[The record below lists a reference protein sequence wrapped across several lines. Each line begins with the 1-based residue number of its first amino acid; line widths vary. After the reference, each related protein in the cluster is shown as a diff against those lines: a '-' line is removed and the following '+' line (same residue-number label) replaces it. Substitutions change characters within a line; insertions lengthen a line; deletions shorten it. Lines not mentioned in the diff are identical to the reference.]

1 MNRPRSLQTLAIH
14 AGEPKPPLAG
24 AVAMPIFQ
32 SATYLQSHEGAP
44 LSKVRYSRLNNT
56 PNHDALHQKLAA
68 LEAADAALVTASG
81 MAAVTTAL
89 LGLLGQ
95 GDHLLAQDTLY
106 GGTHAF
112 LAQDAPRLGITST
125 RFDPQR
131 PDTWA
136 ALLRPNTRAIYVE
149 VLSNPLL
156 QLPDLDAV
164 VAFARDHGLLALID
178 ATFASPINFQP
189 IPFGFDLAV
198 HSATKYLNGHSDIVA
213 GAIVGRAELVARV
226 GRTLDLLGASLDPHA
241 CVLLQRGLKTLAL
254 RVRQQ
259 NHNALALARALEAH
273 PRVTQVHYP
282 GLETHPQ
289 HARALRLLP
298 HGHGGVLSFTLAGTP
313 ADADAFMGR
322 LTLAAHAPSL
332 GGVETLVTRPAT
344 SSHLAV
350 PPQERAALGIADNLI
365 RVAVGV
371 EDPLDLCDDF
381 LQALA

>member
-1 MNRPRSLQTLAIH
+1 VASSLQTLAIH

-112 LAQDAPRLGITST
+112 LAQDAPRLGITS
-125 RFDPQR
+125 
-131 PDTWA
+131 
-136 ALLRPNTRAIYVE
+136 
-149 VLSNPLL
+149 
-156 QLPDLDAV
+156 
-164 VAFARDHGLLALID
+164 
-178 ATFASPINFQP
+178 INFQP

-273 PRVTQVHYP
+273 PRFTRSTTQGSKP
-282 GLETHPQ
+282 TP
-289 HARALRLLP
+289 
-298 HGHGGVLSFTLAGTP
+298 STP
-313 ADADAFMGR
+313 APCASSPTA
-322 LTLAAHAPSL
+322 TAAS
-332 GGVETLVTRPAT
+332 
-344 SSHLAV
+344 
-350 PPQERAALGIADNLI
+350 
-365 RVAVGV
+365 
-371 EDPLDLCDDF
+371 
-381 LQALA
+381 